1 MIPHLHLTIED
12 ILWAALLATLLA
24 FLILDH
30 PWQKREEVSEDAG
43 ARGTQQSGR
52 VAPGTGM
59 GRSASS
65 LTSLRAGER
74 GQAGAPFDWDTAA

>member
-12 ILWAALLATLLA
+12 ILWAALLATVLA

-30 PWQKREEVSEDAG
+30 PWQKEVSDDAG

-52 VAPGTGM
+52 VAPSTGM

-74 GQAGAPFDWDTAA
+74 GQAGTPSDGWGDAA